1 MKDIIKKSFLLG
13 LGAASITKAKAEI
26 MVKELIKRNAVTIKE
41 GREMLRN
48 IKKEGD
54 NERKRV
60 QKFAEGEAKR
70 IAGKLGVMP
79 KNKIEKIRKRLK
91 YIDKELSSKGKE
103 TLKRIL
109 KGI

>member
-1 MKDIIKKSFLLG
+1 MRDIIKKSFLLG
-13 LGAASITKAKAEI
+13 LGAASITKAKAEKI
-26 MVKELIKRNAVTIKE
+26 VRELVKKNAVNIKE
-41 GREMLRN
+41 GREMLSKV
-48 IKKEGD
+48 KKEAD

-60 QKFAEGEAKR
+60 QKFAEQEAIR

-79 KNKIEKIRKRLK
+79 KNKIEKTMKRLK
-91 YIDKELSSKGKE
+91 SIDKELSNEGKK